1 VSPRRYASETRE
13 ASSRATRRRIVLGAL
28 DLIKAE
34 GGLSNFTMELV
45 AKRSGVSRMTVYYQF
60 HARADLLDALFDELV
75 ERGHLVAGIE
85 GALEETDALMV
96 VDRLVD
102 AFCTLWSAEPLA
114 MRRLRSL
121 AAVDPSLEADLR
133 VRDDR
138 RRLAVRMTVD
148 RLAAAGVVE
157 TATAQE
163 SIEALNALL
172 SFEVWDILGGRDGR
186 VDEARSRVHALVNAA
201 IGSATAR

>member
-1 VSPRRYASETRE
+1 MSPRRYASETRE

-34 GGLSNFTMELV
+34 GGLSDFTMELV

>member
-34 GGLSNFTMELV
+34 GGLSDFTMELV

-60 HARADLLDALFDELV
+60 HARADLLHALFDELV
-75 ERGHLVAGIE
+75 ERGHLVAGID
-85 GALEETDALMV
+85 GALEETDALMA

-102 AFCTLWSAEPLA
+102 AFCALWSAEPLA

-121 AAVDPSLEADLR
+121 AAVDPSLDEDLR
-133 VRDDR
+133 ARDDR
-138 RRLAVRMTVD
+138 RRVAVRMTVD

>member
-1 VSPRRYASETRE
+1 PDTHALALHGVRLIRKENLRQVSPRRYSSETRE

-34 GGLSNFTMELV
+34 GGLRDFTMELV

-85 GALEETDALMV
+85 GALEETDALIA

-102 AFCTLWSAEPLA
+102 AFCALWSAEPLA

-138 RRLAVRMTVD
+138 RRVAVRMTVD

-163 SIEALNALL
+163 SIEALNAL
-172 SFEVWDILGGRDGR
+172 
-186 VDEARSRVHALVNAA
+186 
-201 IGSATAR
+201 

>member
-34 GGLSNFTMELV
+34 GGLSDFTMELV

>member
-1 VSPRRYASETRE
+1 VSPRRYSSETRE

-34 GGLSNFTMELV
+34 GGLRDFTMELV

-60 HARADLLDALFDELV
+60 HSRAELLDALFDELV
-75 ERGHLVAGIE
+75 ERGHLVTGLE
-85 GALEETDALMV
+85 GAFEETDALIV

-102 AFCTLWSAEPLA
+102 AFCGLWSAEPLA

-121 AAVDPSLEADLR
+121 AAVDPTLEADLR
-133 VRDDR
+133 ARDER
-138 RRLAVRMTVD
+138 RRVAVGMAVD
-148 RLAAAGVVE
+148 RLAAAGVGG
-157 TATAQE
+157 TAGALE

-186 VDEARSRVHALVNAA
+186 AEEACSRVHALVNAA
-201 IGSATAR
+201 IRA

>member
-1 VSPRRYASETRE
+1 
-13 ASSRATRRRIVLGAL
+13 
-28 DLIKAE
+28 
-34 GGLSNFTMELV
+34 
-45 AKRSGVSRMTVYYQF
+45 MTVYYQF

-75 ERGHLVAGIE
+75 ERGHLIGGIE

-138 RRLAVRMTVD
+138 RRLAVRLTVD

>member
-13 ASSRATRRRIVLGAL
+13 ASSRSTRRRIVLGAL

-34 GGLSNFTMELV
+34 GGLSDFTMELV

-102 AFCTLWSAEPLA
+102 AFCALWSAEPLA

-138 RRLAVRMTVD
+138 RRVAVRMTVD

>member
-1 VSPRRYASETRE
+1 
-13 ASSRATRRRIVLGAL
+13 
-28 DLIKAE
+28 
-34 GGLSNFTMELV
+34 
-45 AKRSGVSRMTVYYQF
+45 
-60 HARADLLDALFDELV
+60 
-75 ERGHLVAGIE
+75 
-85 GALEETDALMV
+85 
-96 VDRLVD
+96 
-102 AFCTLWSAEPLA
+102 
-114 MRRLRSL
+114 
-121 AAVDPSLEADLR
+121 
-133 VRDDR
+133 
-138 RRLAVRMTVD
+138 MTVD

>member
-13 ASSRATRRRIVLGAL
+13 ASSRSTRRRIVLGAL

-34 GGLSNFTMELV
+34 GGLSDFTMELV

-85 GALEETDALMV
+85 GALQETDALMV

-102 AFCTLWSAEPLA
+102 AFCALWSAEPLA

>member
-1 VSPRRYASETRE
+1 VSPRRYSSETRE

-34 GGLSNFTMELV
+34 GGLGDFTMELV
-45 AKRSGVSRMTVYYQF
+45 ARRSGVSRMTVYYQF

>member
-34 GGLSNFTMELV
+34 GGLGDFTMELV

-85 GALEETDALMV
+85 GALAETDALMV

-102 AFCTLWSAEPLA
+102 AFCALWSAEPLA

-157 TATAQE
+157 SATAQE

-172 SFEVWDILGGRDGR
+172 SFEVWDLLGGRDGR

>member
-34 GGLSNFTMELV
+34 GGLSDFTMELV

-102 AFCTLWSAEPLA
+102 AFCALWSAEPLA

-121 AAVDPSLEADLR
+121 AAVAPSLEADLR

-148 RLAAAGVVE
+148 RLAAAGVLE
-157 TATAQE
+157 TGTAQE

-201 IGSATAR
+201 IVSATAR

>member
-1 VSPRRYASETRE
+1 MSPRRYASETRE

-34 GGLSNFTMELV
+34 GGLGDFTMELV

-60 HARADLLDALFDELV
+60 HSRAELLDALFDALV
-75 ERGHLVAGIE
+75 ERGHLVAGLE
-85 GALEETDALMV
+85 GAFEETDALIV
-96 VDRLVD
+96 VERLVD
-102 AFCTLWSAEPLA
+102 AFCALWSAEPLA

-138 RRLAVRMTVD
+138 RRVAVRMTVD
-148 RLAAAGVVE
+148 RLVAAGVLE

-186 VDEARSRVHALVNAA
+186 VEEARSRVHALVNAA
-201 IGSATAR
+201 IGIPSG

>member
-1 VSPRRYASETRE
+1 MSPRRYASETRE

-34 GGLSNFTMELV
+34 GGLGDFTMELV
-45 AKRSGVSRMTVYYQF
+45 ARRSGVSRMTVYYQF

-102 AFCTLWSAEPLA
+102 AFCALWSAEPLA

-138 RRLAVRMTVD
+138 RRVAVRMTVD

>member
-34 GGLSNFTMELV
+34 GGLSDFTMELV

-186 VDEARSRVHALVNAA
+186 VDEARSRVHALVNAL

>member
-34 GGLSNFTMELV
+34 GGLSDFTMELV

-138 RRLAVRMTVD
+138 RRVAVRMTVD
-148 RLAAAGVVE
+148 RLAAAGVLE